1 MINKSKRYFV
11 VTKKIRQRNINIFTC
26 ANQSIVIFQ
35 ILHHSQCQ
43 AIQSR
48 RSNMCESANDVIVE
62 TAIIN
67 DLDPDTISVVASG
80 HRPHVNIY

>member
-1 MINKSKRYFV
+1 M
-11 VTKKIRQRNINIFTC
+11 
-26 ANQSIVIFQ
+26 IFQ

-48 RSNMCESANDVIVE
+48 RSNMCESATSANNVIVE

-80 HRPHVNIY
+80 HRPHVNIYWLEYN